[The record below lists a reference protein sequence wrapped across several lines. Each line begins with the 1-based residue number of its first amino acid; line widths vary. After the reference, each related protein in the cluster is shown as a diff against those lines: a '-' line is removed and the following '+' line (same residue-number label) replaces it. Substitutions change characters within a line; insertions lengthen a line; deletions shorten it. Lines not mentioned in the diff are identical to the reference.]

1 MAWQQGER
9 VPQKK
14 EGVRAS
20 KSEASRHVHEA
31 GRPRARTASVATGL
45 SRPEPAIEVKKR
57 VSEHPNFY
65 RTMLEPKRSVGR
77 RCGSTPE
84 MRTGI
89 TLP

>member
-31 GRPRARTASVATGL
+31 GRPRARTTSVATGL
-45 SRPEPAIEVKKR
+45 SRPEPAIEVKKW
-57 VSEHPNFY
+57 VSENPN
-65 RTMLEPKRSVGR
+65 LLSDDA
-77 RCGSTPE
+77 
-84 MRTGI
+84 
-89 TLP
+89 